1 MSRGIDGGEGVVYRE
16 GDERG
21 FEWCV
26 KEREKE
32 RYCWRAEVMSRN
44 EGGEEETLFVWTAL
58 LRLNAYPLVR
68 ETVVR
73 EGMPAFDDRVIGS
86 TLQSGDLRILECPV
100 VFSFSSE

>member
-1 MSRGIDGGEGVVYRE
+1 M
-16 GDERG
+16 
-21 FEWCV
+21 
-26 KEREKE
+26 
-32 RYCWRAEVMSRN
+32 
-44 EGGEEETLFVWTAL
+44 WTAL

-73 EGMPAFDDRVIGS
+73 EGMPAFEDRVIGS